1 MLSKLVELSIRFR
14 GVVIALACLVAAY
27 GYRTIQHAKFD
38 VYPEFAPPQVTV
50 QTEAPGLSSEN
61 VESLVTRP
69 IESALN
75 GTPNLTAIRSN
86 SIQGLS
92 VVVAT
97 FQDRIDV
104 FRARQMVTER
114 MSEAAAQMPE
124 GVQAPSLA
132 PLVGATSLTL
142 IIGLTSDVRTPM
154 ELRTFADWTM
164 RPRLLGVA
172 GVARVA
178 IFGGDI
184 RQLQIQ
190 LHPDRMAALGF
201 SISDVVAASRNA
213 TAVKGA
219 GFIETSAQ
227 RIVLQTQGQSVTA
240 ADLGEVVLASKDGRS
255 LRLKDVAFVTDG
267 AEPKIGDAT
276 IMGQPGIMIHISGQ
290 YGANTVEVTNA
301 IEAALDELKPAITS
315 QKIRLYP
322 DLFRP
327 ADFIS
332 EAIRNIGYSLL
343 VGAALVGVV
352 LFLFLFN
359 FRVAV
364 ISLTAIPLSLF
375 IAVIVLDRW
384 GVSLNTLT
392 LGGLAIAIGEVVDD
406 AIIDAENIFRRLR
419 EAARPVS
426 PADVFRIVR
435 DASVEVRSAVVYA
448 TFVVA
453 LVFLPVLA
461 LSGVQGR
468 LFAPLAWS
476 YILAIMASL
485 VVALTLTPAM
495 CYAML
500 PAVIDKVREPR
511 FVLRMKRGYERLITR
526 LAGHTVVLIAAAVI
540 ICALAAAV
548 IPFMGGEF
556 LPEMR
561 EGHFIVHMNLLP
573 GSSLAETVRT
583 GRIVTR
589 ELLRNPAVRL
599 VSQQIGRAEQGDDTE
614 GVHSSEIHIDLKP
627 GAREDPTK
635 IEGELR
641 DAVASVPGPSVS
653 INPFLAERMD
663 EIIAGSTAQ
672 VVINVFGE
680 DLDVLDRKAAEIARV
695 VSAVRGATDVRVES
709 PPGTPQV
716 NIRLRLQRLQQF
728 GFQPGVMLDE
738 IQAAFQGVRV
748 GEIHEKERVFG
759 VDVIL
764 DEASRQDPGR
774 IGSLVLQNAEGSRVP
789 LRQLADGELAS
800 GRYNIP
806 HSGTR
811 RRQTVGCD
819 VSGRDLTSFV
829 ADVRRAI
836 DTKIQLPPASYI
848 TVGGASQAREAT
860 QQEILTW
867 SLVAGAGILM
877 LLFIVFGSVRNMM
890 LVLANLRFA
899 LVGGV
904 VAVVLTGNSISVGS
918 LVGFVTLFGITMRN
932 SIMMIS
938 HFDHLVRFEG
948 ETWGLHAA
956 VRGASE
962 RLTPVLMTAIVT
974 ALGLLPLAVGSGAG
988 REIEG
993 PMALVILGGLGTSTA
1008 LNLLVLPALALRYG
1022 RFSQQPP
1029 YPSI

>member
-14 GVVIALACLVAAY
+14 GVVIALACLTGAY
-27 GYRTIQHAKFD
+27 GYYAIAHAKFD

-50 QTEAPGLSSEN
+50 QTEAPGLSSQD
-61 VESLVTRP
+61 VETLVTRP

-75 GTPNLTAIRSN
+75 GAPNLSSLRSN

-97 FQDRIDV
+97 FEDHVDIY
-104 FRARQMVTER
+104 RARQMVNER
-114 MSEAAAQMPE
+114 ITEAAAQLPQ
-124 GVQAPSLA
+124 GAQAPTLA

-142 IIGLTSDVRTPM
+142 IVGLTSDTRTPM

-164 RPRLLGVA
+164 RPRLLGVK

-178 IFGGDI
+178 IFGGEV

-190 LHPDRMAALGF
+190 LHPGRLAAFHL
-201 SISDVVAASRNA
+201 SIADVVAAARNA
-213 TAVKGA
+213 TGVRGA
-219 GFIETSAQ
+219 GFIETKAQ
-227 RIVLQTQGQSVTA
+227 RVVIETQGQSLTA
-240 ADLGEVVLASKDGRS
+240 EALGNVVLPAKSGGTIRMS
-255 LRLKDVAFVTDG
+255 DVAFVTDA
-267 AEPKIGDAT
+267 AEPQIGDAT
-276 IMGQPGIMIHISGQ
+276 IMGKPGIMIHISGQ

-301 IEAALDELKPAITS
+301 IEEALNELKPAIAAQGIT
-315 QKIRLYP
+315 LYP

-327 ADFIS
+327 ANFIN
-332 EAIRNIGYSLL
+332 EAIRNIGFSLL
-343 VGAALVGVV
+343 IGAALVGIV

-375 IAVIVLDRW
+375 VAVIVLDLS

-419 EAARPVS
+419 EAPRPLTS
-426 PADVFRIVR
+426 SDVFRIVR
-435 DASVEVRSAVVYA
+435 DASIEVRSAVVYA

-476 YILAIMASL
+476 YILAILASL
-485 VVALTLTPAM
+485 LVALTLTPAM

-500 PAVIDKVREPR
+500 PGALERVHEPR
-511 FVLRMKRGYERLITR
+511 FVQSLKSWYQRLVERVSR
-526 LAGHTVVLIAAAVI
+526 HTTIMIVTASLVCIG
-540 ICALAAAV
+540 ALAT

-556 LPEMR
+556 LPELR

-573 GSSLAETVRT
+573 GSSLAETVRV
-583 GRIVTR
+583 GRIVTA
-589 ELLRNPAVRL
+589 ELLKNPAVRL
-599 VSQQIGRAEQGDDTE
+599 VSQQIGRAELGDDTE
-614 GVHSSEIHIDLKP
+614 GVHSSEIHIDLRP
-627 GAREDPTK
+627 GVTEDADD
-635 IEGELR
+635 EEDSLR
-641 DAVASVPGPSVS
+641 QAVANVPGPSVS

-663 EIIAGSTAQ
+663 EIIAGSTAE
-672 VVINVFGE
+672 VVVNIYAA
-680 DLDVLDRKAAEIARV
+680 DLDVLDRKAAEVEKVMNGI
-695 VSAVRGATDVRVES
+695 RGATDVRVES

-716 NIRLRLQRLQQF
+716 TIRLRPERLRQF
-728 GFQPGVMLDE
+728 GFQPGALLED
-738 IQAAFQGVRV
+738 IQTAYQGANV
-748 GEIHEKERVFG
+748 GEVHENARVFG
-759 VDVIL
+759 VAVIL
-764 DEASRQDPGR
+764 DRASRGDVSE
-774 IGSLVLQNAEGSRVP
+774 IGGLMFQNADGLRVP
-789 LRQLADGELAS
+789 LRELADIELAS

-806 HSGTR
+806 HTGAR

-819 VSGRDLTSFV
+819 ITGRDLASFV
-829 ADVRRAI
+829 AELRKTIGEKV
-836 DTKIQLPPASYI
+836 KLPPAGYI
-848 TVGGASQAREAT
+848 TVGGASQAREDA
-860 QQEILTW
+860 QREILMY
-867 SLVAGAGILM
+867 SAVAGAGILM
-877 LLFIVFGSVRNMM
+877 LLSIVFGSVRNMF
-890 LVLANLRFA
+890 LVLANLPFA

-904 VAVVLTGNSISVGS
+904 AAVMFSGGNLSVGS

-938 HFDHLVRFEG
+938 HFEHLVQQEG
-948 ETWGLHAA
+948 EVWGLRAA

-974 ALGLLPLAVGSGAG
+974 ALGLLPLAIGSGAG

-993 PMALVILGGLGTSTA
+993 PMALVILGGLATSTV
-1008 LNLLVLPALALRYG
+1008 LNLLVLPSLALRFG
-1022 RFSQQPP
+1022 KFTAASE
-1029 YPSI
+1029 

>member
-1 MLSKLVELSIRFR
+1 MLSKLVEISIRFR
-14 GVVIALACLVAAY
+14 GVVIAFACLIAVY
-27 GYRTIQHAKFD
+27 GYYTIQHAKFD

-50 QTEAPGLSSEN
+50 QTEAPGLSSQD

-69 IESALN
+69 IESSLN

-97 FQDRIDV
+97 FEDQVDV
-104 FRARQMVTER
+104 YRARQMVTER
-114 MSEAAAQMPE
+114 MAEAAAQMPQ
-124 GVQAPSLA
+124 GVQAPSIA

-164 RPRLLGVA
+164 RPRLLGVK

-190 LHPDRMAALGF
+190 LHPERLAALGL
-201 SISDVVAASRNA
+201 SIGDVVAAAHNA
-213 TAVKGA
+213 TSVRGA
-219 GFIETSAQ
+219 GFIETETQ
-227 RIVLQTQGQSVTA
+227 RIVLQTEGQSLTPEA
-240 ADLGEVVLASKDGRS
+240 LGEVVLSSKDGRS
-255 LRLKDVAFVTDG
+255 VRMKDVAFVTNG

-290 YGANTVEVTNA
+290 YGANTIEVTQA
-301 IEAALDELKPAITS
+301 IEAALDELKPAIAS
-315 QKIRLYP
+315 QQIKLFP

-327 ADFIS
+327 ANFIT
-332 EAIRNIGYSLL
+332 EAISNIGYSLL
-343 VGAALVGVV
+343 IGAALVGIV

-359 FRVAV
+359 FRVAL

-375 IAVIVLDRW
+375 IAVILLDRW

-419 EAARPVS
+419 EAPRPLS
-426 PADVFRIVR
+426 MADIFRIVR

-453 LVFLPVLA
+453 MVFLPVLA

-476 YILAIMASL
+476 YILAILASL

-495 CYAML
+495 CFALL
-500 PAVIDKVREPR
+500 PPVLDKVREPR
-511 FVLRMKRGYERLITR
+511 FVLRMKTGYGKLVQR
-526 LAGHTVVLIAAAVI
+526 LAGHARVIVAVAILLCAAAG
-540 ICALAAAV
+540 AAV
-548 IPFMGGEF
+548 PFMGGEF
-556 LPEMR
+556 LPEMK

-573 GSSLAETVRT
+573 GSSLHETVRV
-583 GRIVTR
+583 GKLVTSQ
-589 ELLRNPAVRL
+589 LLRNPAVRL
-599 VSQQIGRAEQGDDTE
+599 VSQQIGRAELGDDTE

-627 GAREDPTK
+627 GVSEDAEKT
-635 IEGELR
+635 EGELR

-663 EIIAGSTAQ
+663 EIIAGSTAE
-672 VVINVFGE
+672 VVVNVYGE
-680 DLDVLDRKAAEIARV
+680 DLDLLDQKATEIARV
-695 VSAVRGATDVRVES
+695 LSSIRGATDVRVES

-716 NIRLRLQRLQQF
+716 TIRLRPDRLRQF

-738 IQAAFQGVRV
+738 IQAAYQGARV
-748 GEIHEKERVFG
+748 GETHETSRVFG
-759 VDVIL
+759 VTVIL
-764 DEASRQDPGR
+764 DEASRADPSR
-774 IGSLVLQNAEGSRVP
+774 IGQLMFQNAGADRLP
-789 LRQLADGELAS
+789 LRQLADIELTS

-806 HSGTR
+806 HAGAR

-836 DTKIQLPPASYI
+836 DERIKLPAASYI
-848 TVGGASQAREAT
+848 TIGGASQAREAA
-860 QQEILTW
+860 QHEILTY
-867 SLVAGAGILM
+867 SLVAGAGILI
-877 LLFIVFGSVRNMM
+877 LLSVVFRSIRNML
-890 LVLANLRFA
+890 LVLANLPFA
-899 LVGGV
+899 MVGGV
-904 VAVVLTGNSISVGS
+904 AAVVLTGNNLSVGS

-938 HFDHLVRFEG
+938 HFEHLVLYEG
-948 ETWGLHAA
+948 ETWGLRAA

-974 ALGLLPLAVGSGAG
+974 ALGLLPLAIGSGAG
-988 REIEG
+988 REIQG
-993 PMALVILGGLGTSTA
+993 PMAMVILGGLGTSTA
-1008 LNLLVLPALALRYG
+1008 LNLLVLPVLALRFAKFRRRAEY
-1022 RFSQQPP
+1022 
-1029 YPSI
+1029 

>member
-1 MLSKLVELSIRFR
+1 MLAKLVELSIRFR

-27 GYRTIQHAKFD
+27 GYYTIRNAKFD

-50 QTEAPGLSSEN
+50 QTEAPGLSSLD

-97 FQDRIDV
+97 FEDSVDV
-104 FRARQMVTER
+104 YRARQMVSER
-114 MSEAAAQMPE
+114 MSEAADQMPL
-124 GVQAPSLA
+124 GVRRPALA

-142 IIGLTSDVRTPM
+142 IVGLTSDTRTPM

-164 RPRLLGVA
+164 RPRLLGVP

-178 IFGGDI
+178 IFGGEI

-190 LHPDRMAALGF
+190 LHPDRLAAFGL
-201 SISDVVAASRNA
+201 SMSDVVAAARNA
-213 TAVKGA
+213 TAVRGA
-219 GFIETSAQ
+219 GFLETDAQ
-227 RIVLQTQGQSVTA
+227 RIVLQTQGQSLTPA
-240 ADLGEVVLASKDGRS
+240 ELGEVVLSSKNGRS
-255 LRLKDVAFVTDG
+255 VRMKDVAFVTNG

-290 YGANTVEVTNA
+290 YGANTVEVTRA
-301 IEAALDELKPAITS
+301 IEQALDELKPAIS
-315 QKIRLYP
+315 AQKIRLYP

-327 ADFIS
+327 ANFIN

-343 VGAALVGVV
+343 VGAALVGIV

-359 FRVAV
+359 MRVAV

-375 IAVIVLDRW
+375 IAVILLDRW

-419 EAARPVS
+419 EAPKPLGA
-426 PADVFRIVR
+426 ADVFRIVR

-453 LVFLPVLA
+453 LVFLPVLR

-476 YILAIMASL
+476 YILAILASL
-485 VVALTLTPAM
+485 LVALTLTPAM

-500 PAVIDKVREPR
+500 PGALDRVSEPEFVVR
-511 FVLRMKRGYERLITR
+511 LKHGYGKLVGQ
-526 LAGHTVVLIAAAVI
+526 LAGHTGLIIAASVLVCLAAAAV
-540 ICALAAAV
+540 V
-548 IPFMGGEF
+548 PFMGGEF
-556 LPEMR
+556 LPELR

-573 GSSLAETVRT
+573 GSSLKETVRV
-583 GRIVTR
+583 GKIVTR
-589 ELLRNPAVRL
+589 ELLRNPGVRL
-599 VSQQIGRAEQGDDTE
+599 VSQQIGRAEAGDDTE

-627 GAREDPTK
+627 GSSEDPEKT
-635 IEGELR
+635 EEELR
-641 DAVASVPGPSVS
+641 EAVANVPGPSVS

-672 VVINVFGE
+672 VVVNVFGD
-680 DLDVLDRKAAEIARV
+680 DLDLLDQKAAEIARV
-695 VSAVRGATDVRVES
+695 LNSVKGATDVRVES
-709 PPGTPQV
+709 PPGTPQLTV
-716 NIRLRLQRLQQF
+716 RLRPDRLRQF
-728 GFQPGVMLDE
+728 GFQPGVMLEE
-738 IQAAFQGVRV
+738 IQAAYQGAQV
-748 GEIHEKERVFG
+748 GEIYEKERVFG

-764 DEASRQDPGR
+764 DEGSRADTGR
-774 IGSLVLQNAEGSRVP
+774 IGDLLFQNADGVRVP
-789 LRQLADGELAS
+789 LRELADIELSS

-806 HSGTR
+806 HTGTR

-819 VSGRDLTSFV
+819 VSGRDLASFV
-829 ADVRRAI
+829 ADVRRSI
-836 DTKIQLPPASYI
+836 GERIKLPAASYI
-848 TVGGASQAREAT
+848 TIGGASQAREAA
-860 QQEILTW
+860 QREILVY
-867 SLVAGAGILM
+867 SVVAGAGILM
-877 LLFIVFGSVRNMM
+877 LLSIVFASVRNML
-890 LVLANLRFA
+890 LVLANLPFA

-904 VAVVLTGNSISVGS
+904 VAVMLTGNNLSVGS

-938 HFDHLVRFEG
+938 HFEHLVQQEG
-948 ETWGLHAA
+948 ETWGLSAA
-956 VRGASE
+956 IRGASE

-974 ALGLLPLAVGSGAG
+974 ALGLLPLAIGRGAG

-993 PMALVILGGLGTSTA
+993 PMALVILGGLGTSTI
-1008 LNLLVLPALALRYG
+1008 LNLLVLPALALRFG
-1022 RFSQQPP
+1022 RFRS
-1029 YPSI
+1029 